1 VAKRGEVLVAR
12 RKLGF
17 GVDGKAEHFV
27 VVQSDQLQN
36 LETVLVAP
44 LDVDDDA
51 LYADDPLVVHVSAKE
66 AGAKQPHVVLVY
78 LLSATLLDRF
88 EPSHVGKLSVTSM
101 AKVSDLVRFALDVP

>member
-17 GVDGKAEHFV
+17 GVEGKAEHFV

-51 LYADDPLVVHVSAKE
+51 LYAGDPLVVHVSPRE
-66 AGAKQPHVVLVY
+66 AGAKLPHVVLVY
-78 LLSATLLDRF
+78 LLSAPLLDRF
-88 EPSHVGKLSVTSM
+88 EPLRVSKLSAPSM
-101 AKVSDLVRFALDVP
+101 AKVSALVRFALDVP

>member
-1 VAKRGEVLVAR
+1 VARRGQVLVAR

-17 GVDGKAEHFV
+17 GEGGKAEHFV
-27 VVQSDQLQN
+27 VVQSDRLQN
-36 LETVLVAP
+36 LETVFVAP

-51 LYADDPLVVHVSAKE
+51 LYAGDPLVVHVSPKE

-88 EPSHVGKLSVTSM
+88 EPSHVAKLSAASL
-101 AKVSDLVRFALDVP
+101 AKVAALLGFALDVP